1 MIPVWS
7 TACPDW
13 AERLK
18 KGLSIIPDPIYP
30 DEAAHALAIFKQLR
44 IVDAPGS
51 PTFGESC
58 APWVFDLV
66 AALFGSYD
74 AQTGVRH
81 IKEVFIL
88 IPKKNSK
95 STLAAGIMMTALL
108 LNWRQ
113 AAGYTI
119 LAPTVEVAANA
130 FNPARD
136 MVRRDDDLDDLCQ
149 VQTHIRTITHRVT
162 DTTLKVV
169 AADPNTVSGIKSVG
183 TLIDELW
190 LFGKQCKA
198 EDMLREAI
206 GGLASRPEGFVV
218 YTTTQSNEPPAGVFR
233 QKLQY
238 ARDVRDGKIHDPHF
252 LPVIFEHP
260 PEMVESGTNL
270 LMENL
275 AMVNPNLGYSV
286 DEAFLYR
293 EYRKAREAGEE
304 TFRGFM
310 SKHANVEIGLALRSD
325 RWAGADFWE
334 EQGRCISLDDILRR
348 ADVVTVGIDG
358 GGLDDL
364 LGMYVIGRD
373 RETREWLGWGH
384 AWAHETAVVRRKSEA
399 SRFQDL
405 VACGDMTIV
414 RRVGDDTAEVAEYV
428 RRIHEADV
436 TLKRACSLLT
446 VKSFSEDERVITGI
460 ASTPSPDRDGDILEP
475 EGAEFGSAIPFLW
488 QHDHSRPVGQCTV
501 RRVSEGLEITATLVK
516 PVPDMPSQLAARL
529 DEVWAAIKTGLVR
542 GLSVG
547 FRPHEYTFLDGG
559 GLHFLRWEL
568 MEVSAVT
575 VPANAECTIRT
586 IKSYDRP
593 FSAASGNRKPVVK
606 IASSAGAAAQST
618 TVFHKEKTIMNIGE
632 QIKSFENKRAAL
644 AASLE
649 EVMTKAAEEGRTL
662 DVEEEEHYDNTAA
675 EIRQVD
681 AHLKRLREL
690 EAGKAATAQPVKQ
703 AGNGNVAAV
712 ASAPVIRVE
721 QKLDKGIGF
730 ARFAKSLAAAKGV
743 RSEALEVA
751 RRQYPDDSRLHH
763 VLKSAV
769 GAGTTTDP
777 QWAGSLS
784 EYQEYAQDFIDYLR
798 PQTIIGRFGQG
809 GIPALRQ
816 VPFNIRVHAQVSG
829 GAAGWVG
836 EGKAKPLTK
845 FDFESITFSHAKVS
859 AIAVLTE
866 ELIRFSSPAADAL
879 VRNALAEAVVARL
892 DTDFV
897 DPKKAAVA
905 DVSPAS
911 ITHDVK
917 GTASTGNPDADAEA
931 AFGQFV
937 AANLQPTGAVWLM
950 SSTNALA
957 LSMRKN
963 ALGQKEYPDMTL
975 LGGSFQGLPVIVSQY
990 VGDQLVLVN
999 APDIYLADDGG
1010 VAVDM
1015 SREAS
1020 LEMQSEPT
1028 GDSTTPSPVELVSMF
1043 QTGSVAIRAERW
1055 INWRRRRTAA
1065 VAVITGVNYGS
1076 ASGG

>member
-1 MIPVWS
+1 
-7 TACPDW
+7 
-13 AERLK
+13 
-18 KGLSIIPDPIYP
+18 
-30 DEAAHALAIFKQLR
+30 
-44 IVDAPGS
+44 
-51 PTFGESC
+51 
-58 APWVFDLV
+58 
-66 AALFGSYD
+66 
-74 AQTGVRH
+74 
-81 IKEVFIL
+81 
-88 IPKKNSK
+88 
-95 STLAAGIMMTALL
+95 
-108 LNWRQ
+108 
-113 AAGYTI
+113 
-119 LAPTVEVAANA
+119 
-130 FNPARD
+130 
-136 MVRRDDDLDDLCQ
+136 
-149 VQTHIRTITHRVT
+149 
-162 DTTLKVV
+162 
-169 AADPNTVSGIKSVG
+169 
-183 TLIDELW
+183 
-190 LFGKQCKA
+190 
-198 EDMLREAI
+198 
-206 GGLASRPEGFVV
+206 
-218 YTTTQSNEPPAGVFR
+218 
-233 QKLQY
+233 
-238 ARDVRDGKIHDPHF
+238 
-252 LPVIFEHP
+252 
-260 PEMVESGTNL
+260 
-270 LMENL
+270 
-275 AMVNPNLGYSV
+275 
-286 DEAFLYR
+286 
-293 EYRKAREAGEE
+293 
-304 TFRGFM
+304 
-310 SKHANVEIGLALRSD
+310 
-325 RWAGADFWE
+325 
-334 EQGRCISLDDILRR
+334 
-348 ADVVTVGIDG
+348 
-358 GGLDDL
+358 
-364 LGMYVIGRD
+364 
-373 RETREWLGWGH
+373 
-384 AWAHETAVVRRKSEA
+384 
-399 SRFQDL
+399 
-405 VACGDMTIV
+405 
-414 RRVGDDTAEVAEYV
+414 
-428 RRIHEADV
+428 
-436 TLKRACSLLT
+436 
-446 VKSFSEDERVITGI
+446 
-460 ASTPSPDRDGDILEP
+460 
-475 EGAEFGSAIPFLW
+475 AEFGSAIPFLW

-662 DVEEEEHYDNTAA
+662 D
-675 EIRQVD
+675 
-681 AHLKRLREL
+681 
-690 EAGKAATAQPVKQ
+690 
-703 AGNGNVAAV
+703 
-712 ASAPVIRVE
+712 VE

-1010 VAVDM
+1010 VAV
-1015 SREAS
+1015 
-1020 LEMQSEPT
+1020 
-1028 GDSTTPSPVELVSMF
+1028 
-1043 QTGSVAIRAERW
+1043 
-1055 INWRRRRTAA
+1055 
-1065 VAVITGVNYGS
+1065 AVITGVNYGS